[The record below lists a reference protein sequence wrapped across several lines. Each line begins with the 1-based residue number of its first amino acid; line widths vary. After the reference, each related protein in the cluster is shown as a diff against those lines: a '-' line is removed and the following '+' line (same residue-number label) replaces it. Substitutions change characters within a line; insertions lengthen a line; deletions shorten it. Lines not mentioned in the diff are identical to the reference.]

1 MHELIS
7 ETNIEWKEEYGIGV
21 EGIDSDHQELF
32 RHKSGALFSSPTS
45 NPGNRTQWA
54 AEEGIKYPR
63 MHDNSSIFDRE
74 EQFMREIAYEGCKKA
89 SCPA

>member
-1 MHELIS
+1 MKMHELIS

-32 RHKSGALFSSPTS
+32 RIVRRLFIANQQP
-45 NPGNRTQWA
+45 NRTQWA
-54 AEEGIKYPR
+54 AEEGIKYLR
-63 MHDNSSIFDRE
+63 MYTIKHFDRE
-74 EQFMREIAYEGCKKA
+74 EQGYKKA